1 MRVRVGS
8 LAVLVSAL
16 LLVGF
21 LVWPAPANAAGGGA
35 GVDVE
40 EQEAAKKG
48 PDKAVVTNPVINGA
62 DLLFPPGFDRLFDK
76 VYYDAKGAASRSLQA
91 AAAPLAGE
99 TKKPSSLSLRLYG
112 GFSRLA
118 AGDVNEGCD
127 GYFEL
132 LELYAPLVDGTTS
145 GGYSPIH
152 AGYNFGADFIFQ
164 LSPNIGVGIG
174 AGYLQ
179 SSKSSLMTLSATE
192 GEITLTGTPKLSAM
206 PIRLAVFLTVPLGGK
221 LSLTADAGAAYYAG
235 LKFEAEQRLEFTAV
249 DWEEMSLSASR
260 SSLSDN
266 LGFQGS
272 LGFEYKISSKMGLFF
287 EAVGRFA
294 RFKNFDTAASASED
308 SGGGTDSDE
317 GKIYLATITELGMG
331 TWSMFIISDAVPLP
345 DPDVT
350 YSEPKIDLSGFSL
363 QTGIRIRF

>member
-1 MRVRVGS
+1 MRARVKS
-8 LAVLVSAL
+8 LGVLVSAL
-16 LLVGF
+16 LVTCSLS
-21 LVWPAPANAAGGGA
+21 WP
-35 GVDVE
+35 DV
-40 EQEAAKKG
+40 AKKG
-48 PDKAVVTNPVINGA
+48 PDKAVATNPVIKGA
-62 DLLFPPGFDRLFDK
+62 DLLFPPGFDGLFDK
-76 VYYDAKGAASRSLQA
+76 VYYEAKGKASQLAQA
-91 AAAPLAGE
+91 TAGTATGVP
-99 TKKPSSLSLRLYG
+99 TKSSLLNLRLYG

-145 GGYSPIH
+145 GGYSPVH

-164 LSPNIGVGIG
+164 LSPSIGVGIC

-192 GEITLTGTPKLSAM
+192 GEITLTGTPKLSAI

-221 LSLTADAGAAYYAG
+221 FNLTADAGAAYYAG
-235 LKFEAEQRLEFTAV
+235 LKFEAEQRLEFTAI

-272 LGFEYKISSKMGLFF
+272 LGFEYKISSKMGFF
-287 EAVGRFA
+287 LEAVGRYA
-294 RFKNFDTAASASED
+294 SFKNFDKAASASED
-308 SGGGTDSDE
+308 SDGGTDSDE
-317 GKIYLATITELGMG
+317 GKIYLATTTELGMG
-331 TWSMFIISDAVPLP
+331 TLSMFIISDAVPLP
-345 DPDVT
+345 NPDVT
-350 YSEPKIDLSGFSL
+350 YREPKFDLSGFSL
-363 QTGIRIRF
+363 QAGIRIRL